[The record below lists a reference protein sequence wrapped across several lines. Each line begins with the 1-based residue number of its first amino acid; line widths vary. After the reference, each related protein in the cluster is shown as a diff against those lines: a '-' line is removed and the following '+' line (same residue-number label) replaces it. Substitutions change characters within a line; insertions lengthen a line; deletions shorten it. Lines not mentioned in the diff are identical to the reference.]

1 MFNHQT
7 LHAESEQ
14 YSTTTYFYKRNSEI
28 RQLMTVLQV
37 LAADLESGDTVKAA
51 LHVEV
56 LQKGQP
62 GTRKYSSSLDYILI
76 RNIQIYKIKIVLH
89 T

>member
-1 MFNHQT
+1 
-7 LHAESEQ
+7 
-14 YSTTTYFYKRNSEI
+14 
-28 RQLMTVLQV
+28 MTVLQV

-62 GTRKYSSSLDYILI
+62 GTRKYSSSLDYI
-76 RNIQIYKIKIVLH
+76 RNIQIYKIKIGLH
-89 T
+89 KMCNKLEVSTVCAKLATTYTTSQKFSEGSCDL